1 MNLGTRPS
9 CGSPVVMTLP
19 YRTVLILVQGRGL
32 PYGGLPGTGC
42 LLQHACWMVIL
53 CLICMWVV
61 LKNVN
66 MLCLLFL
73 WCPSNVIAEYKE
85 REQKIYDAEKKIQV
99 HEDRK
104 KDLVARI
111 KVKKKIWLYRLMG
124 HIENINKKFSEYYK
138 FLQCAGEISLDTADD
153 SDDFPN
159 YGLQIK
165 LKYRV
170 DEDFIELSQT
180 HHSGGECS
188 VAAIIFILSLQELTE
203 VPFRCIDEINQGM
216 DAVNERKMYHLVADA
231 AKSGSCS
238 QYFLLTPK
246 LLMDLSY
253 HKDVAVHII
262 YNSSFL
268 QTKLDVKK
276 HLEIAKRCKR

>member
-1 MNLGTRPS
+1 MDIAPVEN
-9 CGSPVVMTLP
+9 SPKTLELLEESIANIEARLEFNNENIAP
-19 YRTVLILVQGRGL
+19 IL
-32 PYGGLPGTGC
+32 
-42 LLQHACWMVIL
+42 
-53 CLICMWVV
+53 
-61 LKNVN
+61 
-66 MLCLLFL
+66 
-73 WCPSNVIAEYKE
+73 AEYKE
-85 REQKIYDAEKKIQV
+85 RQGKILNAEERIKEYQIGMKTLQAKIKEKKK
-99 HEDRK
+99 R
-104 KDLVARI
+104 
-111 KVKKKIWLYRLMG
+111 WLHRLIT
-124 HIENINKKFSEYYK
+124 HIDNINEKFSEYYK

-170 DEDFIELSQT
+170 DEDFMELSQT

-216 DAVNERKMYHLVADA
+216 DAVNERKMYQLVADA

-262 YNSSFL
+262 YNSIFL
-268 QTKLDVKK
+268 QTKLDVEK
-276 HLEIAKRCKR
+276 HLKIAKTCKS